1 MKLHLVTALFVISS
15 FFCSAQKV
23 SSNTYGI
30 MLETLLSHSVTEIT
44 VKEAKQLQNV
54 VFLDA
59 REQKEFATS
68 HIENAIWVGYDNFN
82 LKNISKTPKNATII
96 VYCSVGYR
104 SEKISE
110 KLIKNGYTNVKNLYG
125 GIFEWVNE
133 GLPVYNQ
140 KGPTKSVHAYDRT
153 WGIWLLKGEKI
164 Y

>member
-1 MKLHLVTALFVISS
+1 MVKKGLTFLLILTALISYS
-15 FFCSAQKV
+15 QKV
-23 SSNTYGI
+23 SSSAYSI
-30 MLETLLSHSVTEIT
+30 MLETLLSHSVDEIT

-59 REQKEFATS
+59 RERKEYTIS
-68 HIENAIWVGYDNFN
+68 HIKNAIWIGYDTFN
-82 LKNISKTPKNATII
+82 LQSLSKTPKNKTII

-110 KLIKNGYTNVKNLYG
+110 QLLKNGYTSVKNLYG
-125 GIFEWVNE
+125 GIFEWANE

-140 KGPTKSVHAYDRT
+140 KGPTKAVHAYDRT